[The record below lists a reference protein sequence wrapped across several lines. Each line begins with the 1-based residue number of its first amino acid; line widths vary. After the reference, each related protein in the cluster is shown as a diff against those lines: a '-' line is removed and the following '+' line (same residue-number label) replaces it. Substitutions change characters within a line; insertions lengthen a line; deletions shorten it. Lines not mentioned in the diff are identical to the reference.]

1 MSGAELNAWLTA
13 PEMLI
18 GGGFAAA
25 LLVALLILSRR
36 RGETVLPLIGLL
48 VIGAAVFF
56 LVQRAGLLER
66 DAAKRALIERAAAL
80 DRAAL
85 APGSPLSCI
94 NADAGE
100 AVENG
105 CERAIFASP
114 QSAAAGVAYMGARL
128 RLLADAAAFND
139 AEIKAALSAS
149 RRTIELDRYGLA
161 AQALGAREGCTAE
174 RCAAFALVSD
184 ASALKANLK
193 ARVFEQYASRYAD
206 AWNAQSEKQP
216 VLSAL
221 PPVTQAEPPKE
232 PHPLSS
238 KYDFPSAASIPPVSI
253 MNPEP
258 KLPAGNDAS
267 SGETKAAAA
276 PEAQPPI
283 PPKRPVEAA
292 PAR

>member
-1 MSGAELNAWLTA
+1 MDGAELNAWLTA
-13 PEMLI
+13 PGVLI
-18 GGGFAAA
+18 AGGIVAA
-25 LLVALLILSRR
+25 LLVASLMLFRR
-36 RGETVLPLIGLL
+36 RGDVILSLTSL
-48 VIGAAVFF
+48 VVVGASIVF
-56 LVQRAGLLER
+56 LVEYAGLLQR

-80 DRAAL
+80 DRVAL

-100 AVENG
+100 TVENG

-114 QSAAAGVAYMGARL
+114 QSAAAAVAYVSARL
-128 RLLADAAAFND
+128 HLLADASAFND
-139 AEIKAALSAS
+139 AELKAALAAS

-161 AQALGAREGCTAE
+161 AQALAAREGCTAE

-232 PHPLSS
+232 PHPPSS

-258 KLPAGNDAS
+258 KLPAGNEAS

-283 PPKRPVEAA
+283 PSKRPVEAA